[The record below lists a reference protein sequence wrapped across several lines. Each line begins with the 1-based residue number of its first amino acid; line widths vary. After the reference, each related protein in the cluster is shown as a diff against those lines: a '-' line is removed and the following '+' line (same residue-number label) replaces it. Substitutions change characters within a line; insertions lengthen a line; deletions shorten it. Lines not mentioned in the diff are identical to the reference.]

1 MRNNVKEYPHP
12 VLSLNTKDYINSS
25 FKVKLMGQSDDEE
38 WLQLELT
45 CELLC
50 DGIEKMLSQGL
61 AQVVVR
67 VECPRTSY
75 RDLLAATDFPN
86 ISIKI
91 PKAKVSD
98 VVSIQTMIVAKGDCE
113 QYYLDE
119 FNQNYFGNHVFKLKK
134 GDIIASEQG
143 MWLKLNTVLEKNVP
157 SIVLV
162 STAKDVKELRIKFAK
177 TDEENEKYR
186 DYITV
191 WLPESEF
198 LLYEKLRKRKM
209 FKASMARFLQA
220 SVILPA
226 ITEGIAKIRMEESIE
241 PEPGEATYKGTI
253 WADSICEALKN
264 IGIEGLID
272 NTDSD
277 YELANKLLGNVT
289 GDSLDN
295 LMRKMKD
302 WSTLRQEDE
311 IL

>member
-1 MRNNVKEYPHP
+1 
-12 VLSLNTKDYINSS
+12 
-25 FKVKLMGQSDDEE
+25 
-38 WLQLELT
+38 
-45 CELLC
+45 
-50 DGIEKMLSQGL
+50 
-61 AQVVVR
+61 
-67 VECPRTSY
+67 
-75 RDLLAATDFPN
+75 
-86 ISIKI
+86 
-91 PKAKVSD
+91 
-98 VVSIQTMIVAKGDCE
+98 
-113 QYYLDE
+113 
-119 FNQNYFGNHVFKLKK
+119 
-134 GDIIASEQG
+134 